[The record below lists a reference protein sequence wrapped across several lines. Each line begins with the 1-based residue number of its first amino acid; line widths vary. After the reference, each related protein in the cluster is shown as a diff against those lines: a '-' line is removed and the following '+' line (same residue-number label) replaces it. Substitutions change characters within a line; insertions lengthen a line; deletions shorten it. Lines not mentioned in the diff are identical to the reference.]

1 VIRGF
6 LEDRVMHATPE
17 QDPALWDLASPV
29 EQIHEDAPPFM
40 VVHGTLDSLAPIA
53 DGRTFVQ
60 RLRRSSRNPV
70 VFVELPGAEHGF
82 DFMHSPRTE
91 NTIDG
96 VHRFLEWVRSRH
108 AGARAGESAATAGE
122 GTAPASLTAVNAGS
136 PEPA

>member
-29 EQIHEDAPPFM
+29 VQIHEDAPPFM
-40 VVHGTLDSLAPIA
+40 VLHGELDSLAPVA
-53 DGRTFVQ
+53 DARTFVQ

-91 NTIDG
+91 NAIDG
-96 VHRFLEWVRSRH
+96 VHRFLEWVRTRH
-108 AGARAGESAATAGE
+108 VGARARESAATAGE
-122 GTAPASLTAVNAGS
+122 SDAHASLTAVNAAS